1 MSVIIRGCNEIEFF
15 NSPFSYGSFFN
26 VKEDIF
32 HIIILEDILFFSFF
46 ERTKTSLSFLF
57 LLN

>member
-32 HIIILEDILFFSFF
+32 HIIILEDILFF
-46 ERTKTSLSFLF
+46 LF
-57 LLN
+57 LSALKRAPLSCFC